1 MNEELEFEETFEE
14 LEEELEEEI
23 EETNEEELIEEDSYS
38 LLRDV
43 LDQNVETQHLP
54 SIDKFDLL
62 DEDNPRNTTYQVK
75 DDANIR
81 LYDKFIK
88 ETIELTGEE
97 YNDYLLN
104 EYGTNQVEYH
114 SGEPDFSD
122 YVQQINS
129 EDISNFLEEEIE
141 NSFNGIGKLENSS
154 ISTER
159 LGENGTL
166 HEAYQQIADE
176 LGCTS
181 EQVQDYIEYNNLVIH
196 EKNKD
201 EFELIPSDVH
211 NVFRHTG
218 SIGIKKDLEALRD
231 SIYEKCDSDSL
242 VLERRDDSYQA
253 NGVNGAILE
262 TIKHNREIKRN

>member
-1 MNEELEFEETFEE
+1 MNEELEFEDAFEE

-54 SIDKFDLL
+54 SIEKFDLL
-62 DEDNPRNTTYQVK
+62 DENNPRNTTYQLK
-75 DDANIR
+75 NDANIC

-114 SGEPDFSD
+114 SGEPDFSK
-122 YVQQINS
+122 YVQEINS

-141 NSFNGIGKLENSS
+141 SSFSGIGKLENNCTRKETYR
-154 ISTER
+154 ISHRER
-159 LGENGTL
+159 CENYL
-166 HEAYQQIADE
+166 KLA
-176 LGCTS
+176 
-181 EQVQDYIEYNNLVIH
+181 NLVI
-196 EKNKD
+196 
-201 EFELIPSDVH
+201 V
-211 NVFRHTG
+211 
-218 SIGIKKDLEALRD
+218 AL
-231 SIYEKCDSDSL
+231 
-242 VLERRDDSYQA
+242 
-253 NGVNGAILE
+253 
-262 TIKHNREIKRN
+262 